1 MRGYIFLNSK
11 ELEIRIRKYEFHTPG
26 FFDDVRDEEIFA
38 YLFSS
43 DVDFKKLKAWN
54 ADYIIELAKLLVDK
68 FQLSLASASYKVS
81 SLIF

>member
-1 MRGYIFLNSK
+1 MNKK

-26 FFDDVRDEEIFA
+26 FFDDARDEEIFA

-43 DVDFKKLKAWN
+43 SDVDFKKLRAWDSN
-54 ADYIIELAKLLVDK
+54 YIIELAKLLVDK
-68 FQLSLASASYKVS
+68 FQLSLASASFKVS